1 MLGLTQKELEI
12 LKSVFQKFDEINEV
26 ILFGSRA
33 LGTHKKS
40 SDIDLAI
47 KGKVNISTLSKL
59 KYTLE
64 EDTILPYFFDVVIY
78 DNIKNI
84 ELKNHID
91 EFGIS
96 LSIN

>member
-1 MLGLTQKELEI
+1 MIGLTQKELEI
-12 LKSVFQKFDEINEV
+12 LKSVFEKFDEINEV

-47 KGKVNISTLSKL
+47 KGKVNINTLSKL

-91 EFGIS
+91 EFGVF
-96 LSIN
+96 IN

>member
-47 KGKVNISTLSKL
+47 KGKVDINTLSKL

>member
-12 LKSVFQKFDEINEV
+12 LKSVFDKFDEINEV

-33 LGTHKKS
+33 LGTHKKT

-47 KGKVNISTLSKL
+47 KGKLDINTLSKL
-59 KYTLE
+59 KYILE

-78 DNIKNI
+78 DNIKNT

-91 EFGIS
+91 KFGVC
-96 LSIN
+96 IN